1 MAIII
6 SPDGRQQEVSPKNST
21 DFKLA
26 ELTAI
31 VGGHIEIVRLPDSRI
46 MIVNEEGKL
55 LELPRNEQATA
66 LVGFPTPEE
75 RQARIAA
82 YKQAGI
88 DILFVGD
95 PNEADWIA
103 GTVLVCDN
111 DEVQ

>member
-6 SPDGRQQEVSPKNST
+6 SPDGRQKEVSPQNGT

-31 VGGHIEIVRLPDSRI
+31 VGGHIEIVNLPDGRI
-46 MIVNEEGKL
+46 MICNEEGKL
-55 LELPRNEQATA
+55 LELPRNEQATS

-75 RQARIAA
+75 REARIAE

-88 DILFVGD
+88 DVLFVGD

-103 GTVLVCDN
+103 GTVLVCEN